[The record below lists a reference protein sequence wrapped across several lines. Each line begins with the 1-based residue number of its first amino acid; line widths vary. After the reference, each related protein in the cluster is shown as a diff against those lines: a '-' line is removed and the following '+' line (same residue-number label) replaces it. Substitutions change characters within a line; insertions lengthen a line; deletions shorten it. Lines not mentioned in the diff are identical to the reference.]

1 MSGCSRE
8 SSCSLGSGTRSVLSV
23 REPPE
28 LCFGSASAVR
38 GPDQTV
44 LRLRSPEGAQTA
56 KRPAEHSLGS
66 RKRSETQ
73 PEGEIAGRPRRRDSG
88 SSAKNLSEDNQRRIA
103 AVVLPE
109 LLCELVD
116 SNQALPCSKPRGRQR
131 GTRSNGSSR
140 PVPLGVVLV
149 DRAAGSS
156 SDALQGLHGQQL
168 ELPIVGSTTAQPRS
182 APGEL
187 AATAKLSSVNAEARR
202 LGLREGQ
209 TLSEAWPISTR
220 LTVRSLHEEKVL
232 EALGRIAETLLAFG
246 TNVSIEA
253 PDTVWVDVTGV
264 AHLFGGEQLLAAQL
278 STAVCTLGHTAHVC
292 ITVGPRLAQAL
303 ARWAAPGERE
313 SVVSPARL
321 QKSIAE
327 LPVHALGLAPDR
339 VAWLARVGVL
349 TVSELAKLPRAAVTP
364 RLGEQ
369 AQQVLELCQGIDRD
383 PLVRYELP
391 ESVVEETCWEE
402 PVAGL
407 EPLLF
412 ALRGLVARLSA
423 RLGGRGQAAQ
433 RLRWVIHCDRSV
445 AAIHG
450 QSPEVVLEFTLA
462 AALWREQDLLRV
474 LRVRLEALCLA
485 APSLG
490 MKLEVTALTEAFT
503 RQLDLSRV
511 VGPGAGLGDEA
522 ALPVLISELEA
533 DLGRD
538 RVGTFRLLDAHRP
551 EAKGA
556 LFPVSGEQLKG
567 TGPGG
572 STADHGACPTASG
585 AAGGVR
591 KILPPVAE
599 HPTTATRLLPR
610 AVRVETPLEPRA
622 LLNLGQRMYCIE
634 KVAFERR
641 LEAVEWWTPAP
652 VARDY
657 YRLLLACSEG
667 KLEAFVFV
675 DRRTNQRY
683 LYGIAD

>member
-8 SSCSLGSGTRSVLSV
+8 SSCSPGSGTRSVLSV
-23 REPPE
+23 REPPGY
-28 LCFGSASAVR
+28 FGCVSAAG
-38 GPDQTV
+38 GPAETALR
-44 LRLRSPEGAQTA
+44 LRLRSSEEPQ
-56 KRPAEHSLGS
+56 GS
-66 RKRSETQ
+66 RKRNKPS
-73 PEGEIAGRPRRRDSG
+73 PEGEIAGRLRRRDSG
-88 SSAKNLSEDNQRRIA
+88 SAQNLSAENQRRIA

-109 LLCELVD
+109 LLCELAD
-116 SNQALPCSKPRGRQR
+116 STQQLPCSKPRGRQC
-131 GTRSNGSSR
+131 GTRSNGSNR
-140 PVPLGVVLV
+140 PIPLGVVLLDRV
-149 DRAAGSS
+149 DSS
-156 SDALQGLHGQQL
+156 SEAVQGLPGQQL
-168 ELPIVGSTTAQPRS
+168 ELPIVGSTTAQLRS
-182 APGEL
+182 AGGEL
-187 AATAKLSSVNAEARR
+187 AATARLSAVNAEARR
-202 LGLREGQ
+202 LGVREGQ
-209 TLSEAWPISTR
+209 TLREAWAISSR
-220 LTVRSLHEEKVL
+220 LTVRSLHEEDVL

-264 AHLFGGEQLLAAQL
+264 ARLFGGEQLLATEL
-278 STAVCTLGHTAHVC
+278 STTVRALGHTAHVC

-313 SVVSPARL
+313 RVVSPAQL
-321 QKSIAE
+321 HKSIAE
-327 LPVHALGLAPDR
+327 LPIHALGLAPDR

-349 TVSELAKLPRAAVTP
+349 TVSELARLPRAAVAA

-369 AQQVLELCQGIDRD
+369 AQRVLELCQGIDRE

-391 ESVVEETCWEE
+391 ESLLEETCWEE
-402 PVAGL
+402 PVTGL

-433 RLRWVIHCDRSV
+433 RLRWVIQCDRSV

-462 AALWREQDLLRV
+462 AALWREQELLRV
-474 LRVRLEALCLA
+474 LRARLETLRLA

-490 MKLEVTALTEAFT
+490 MKLEVTSLTEAFA
-503 RQLDLSRV
+503 RQLDWSRM
-511 VGPGAGLGDEA
+511 VGPGAGFGDEA
-522 ALPVLISELEA
+522 TLPVLLSELEA
-533 DLGRD
+533 ELGRD

-567 TGPGG
+567 TGPRR
-572 STADHGACPTASG
+572 STADHGPQPTASR

-591 KILPPVAE
+591 KTSPPAE
-599 HPTTATRLLPR
+599 LPTTMTRLLPR
-610 AVRVETPLEPRA
+610 AVRVETPLEPGH
-622 LLNLGQRMYCIE
+622 LLSLGQRMYCIE
-634 KVAFERR
+634 KIAFERR

-657 YRLLLACSEG
+657 YRLLLASSEG
-667 KLEAFVFV
+667 KLEALVFV